1 VAQAVCTAL
10 LMKTM
15 IGYTVHAFTARAA
28 NAAAATPNDVAEN
41 DTWKLVMPTFDVAV
55 GWGGLWTLRGTR
67 RWS

>member
-28 NAAAATPNDVAEN
+28 NVAEN